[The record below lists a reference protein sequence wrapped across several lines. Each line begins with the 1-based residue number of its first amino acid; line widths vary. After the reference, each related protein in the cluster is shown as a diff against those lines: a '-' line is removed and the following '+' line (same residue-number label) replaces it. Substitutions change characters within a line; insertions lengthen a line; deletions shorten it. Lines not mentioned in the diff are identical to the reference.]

1 MDLQTYDF
9 GTRTYN
15 GQVKWFNDKNGYGFI
30 TMIDEGDFKG
40 MNLFIH
46 HTSITP
52 IVSDYKS
59 LTKGEYV
66 TFSVSRNEKGPQA
79 CNVTGY
85 NGGLLMIDVNNKQ
98 IRLGEKKDDITPEDL
113 EEKKQWKDVNK
124 KPYIKKTSATN
135 KTT

>member
-1 MDLQTYDF
+1 MDLQNYDF
-9 GTRTYN
+9 GTKKYN

-40 MNLFIH
+40 TNLFIH

-66 TFSVSRNEKGPQA
+66 TFIVSKNDKGPQA
-79 CNVTGY
+79 SNVTGY
-85 NGGLLMIDVNNKQ
+85 NGGFLMIDVNNKSRSNETKEETSLQ
-98 IRLGEKKDDITPEDL
+98 EVDGEKKQ
-113 EEKKQWKDVNK
+113 QWKTVNK
-124 KPYIKKTSATN
+124 KPYVKNVVPK
-135 KTT
+135 

>member
-1 MDLQTYDF
+1 MDLQNYDF
-9 GTRTYN
+9 GTKTYN

-40 MNLFIH
+40 HNLFVH

-52 IVSDYKS
+52 KVSEYKS

-66 TFSVSRNEKGPQA
+66 SFNVSKNDVGPQA
-79 CNVTGY
+79 SNVTGY

-98 IRLGEKKDDITPEDL
+98 VRKEVSKDAADEGFKKVL
-113 EEKKQWKDVNK
+113 K
-124 KPYIKKTSATN
+124 KPYTKKE
-135 KTT
+135 